1 MFIILK
7 DLLTKLKIRPSQS
20 EWDDLNELFAD
31 NKETVTENN
40 IFMLSLFVIAIGLI
54 VVVFVVGISI

>member
-20 EWDDLNELFAD
+20 EWDDLSELFPD
-31 NKETVTENN
+31 NKETVTEND
-40 IFMLSLFVIAIGLI
+40 IVMLSLFIIAIGLI

>member
-1 MFIILK
+1 MFGILK
-7 DLLTKLKIRPSQS
+7 NFLMKLKIRPSQS
-20 EWDDLNELFAD
+20 EWDDLNELFPD

-40 IFMLSLFVIAIGLI
+40 IVMLSLFVIAIGLI

>member
-1 MFIILK
+1 MFGILK
-7 DLLTKLKIRPSQS
+7 NFLLKLKIRPSQS

-31 NKETVTENN
+31 DKEIVTENN
-40 IFMLSLFVIAIGLI
+40 IVMLSLFVIAIGLI